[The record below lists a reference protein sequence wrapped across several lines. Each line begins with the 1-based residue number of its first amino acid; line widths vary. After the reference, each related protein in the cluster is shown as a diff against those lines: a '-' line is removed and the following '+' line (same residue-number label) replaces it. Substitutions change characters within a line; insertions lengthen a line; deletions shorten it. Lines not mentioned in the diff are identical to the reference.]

1 MVNNGLFCYTDAKKS
16 DFSFKKSKI
25 CCCLI
30 KIQQKISV
38 SWINWAAKT
47 DMSCCR
53 LILNL
58 SLLLSCVGLAA
69 QSRELM
75 ASVIYLT
82 GAESVEE
89 IDSEEIERF
98 ERLAARP
105 VDMNWVNE
113 SRLRETGLFST
124 YQLASLRE
132 YRNVHGDIMS
142 LTELSMVD
150 GFSAEF
156 VNMIALFIS
165 FGDSYGSLSLG
176 DRWENKLTVRA
187 GIKPSQ
193 TLYGLKYSADKSDR
207 FGCSLALNHAYA
219 SKSTAP
225 ETFTGNC
232 SFTSSGGRLRIIAGD
247 YNARFGQGLSMWNGL
262 NVGGLTSTSG
272 FYRKASG
279 ISPSS
284 SFTGS
289 MAYRGIAAEYSSDN
303 WNISL
308 LDAVS
313 FKDGTSLCSAVNL
326 SRFMKKGRVGLTHY
340 AYMSWQPSG
349 MRIPDMNT
357 SADLAFCLKGTD
369 LFAEMSLDWVNM
381 KTALLTGVVY
391 PLSDRIRMAS
401 MLRYY
406 PADFSSRYA
415 SAHRSLTSCTNE
427 YAAAVAADFHMGRSV
442 TCNSSDGNNQVV
454 NAVTGTF
461 SMDMAYFPVP
471 KSGDR
476 GASMQMKCVSGWAF
490 VLFPSLKLAVRL
502 SERIRT
508 WGHPLKT
515 GLRTELDYVRGN
527 FSVGLRTDI
536 SECDGV
542 GMLAFIEGGYRSERF
557 GVFLRQGTFFIDDW
571 DDRIYVY
578 ERDAPGSFSVPAFYG
593 RGLWTSLTGN
603 WKPSRW
609 MKLYFRVSAT
619 SYPFMDEQKEKPGK
633 AELKLQCVFSI

>member
-1 MVNNGLFCYTDAKKS
+1 M
-16 DFSFKKSKI
+16 SF
-25 CCCLI
+25 
-30 KIQQKISV
+30 
-38 SWINWAAKT
+38 
-47 DMSCCR
+47 CR
-53 LILNL
+53 LILHL
-58 SLLLSCVGLAA
+58 TFILSCVGLAA
-69 QSRELM
+69 QSRGLM
-75 ASVIYLT
+75 ASIVYLT

-98 ERLAARP
+98 ERLAAHP
-105 VDMNWVNE
+105 VDMNMVAE
-113 SRLRETGLFST
+113 SRLRETGLFSA

-142 LTELSMVD
+142 MTELSMVD
-150 GFSAEF
+150 GFSDEF
-156 VNMIALFIS
+156 VNMIATFIS
-165 FGDSYGSLSLG
+165 FGDSSGSFSLG
-176 DRWENKLTVRA
+176 DRWENKLTVRS

-193 TLYGLKYSADKSDR
+193 TLYGLKYSVDKSDR
-207 FGCSLALNHAYA
+207 FGCSFALNHAYA
-219 SKSTAP
+219 SKTTGP
-225 ETFTGNC
+225 DTFTGNC
-232 SFTSSGGRLRIIAGD
+232 SFTSRGGRLRIVAGD

-289 MAYRGIAAEYSSDN
+289 MAYRGIAAEYSSDS
-303 WNISL
+303 WNVSL

-313 FKDGTSLCSAVNL
+313 FNDVTSLCSAVNV

-340 AYMSWQPSG
+340 TYMSWYPTG

-357 SADLAFCLKGTD
+357 SADLAFCIKGTD

-381 KTALLTGVVY
+381 KTALLTGVVF
-391 PLSDRIRMAS
+391 PLSDWVRMAS

-406 PADFSSRYA
+406 PAGFSSRYA
-415 SAHRSLTSCTNE
+415 SAHRGLTSCTNE
-427 YAAAVAADFHMGRSV
+427 YAAALAADFNMGRSV
-442 TCNSSDGNNQVV
+442 TCNSPDGNNQVA
-454 NAVTGTF
+454 NAVTGTL
-461 SMDMAYFPVP
+461 SMDISHFPVP
-471 KSGDR
+471 KFGDR
-476 GASMQMKCVSGWAF
+476 GASMQMKCVTGWTF
-490 VLFPSLKLAVRL
+490 VMSPFLKLAVRL
-502 SERIRT
+502 SERIRS
-508 WGHPLKT
+508 WGHPFRKT

-527 FSVGLRTDI
+527 LSIGLRTDVAR
-536 SECDGV
+536 CDGV
-542 GMLAFIEGGYRSERF
+542 GVLAFIEGGYRAGKF

-603 WKPSRW
+603 WKLARW

-619 SYPFMDEQKEKPGK
+619 SYPFMDEQKKKPGK